1 MFLVLIV
8 LLIFLIVDR
17 RECCGRSDD
26 NKKGKSYNLISK
38 LTVIGLIVC
47 IVYFLIGRFF
57 YSNLFMMRG
66 LNSFLIGC

>member
-26 NKKGKSYNLISK
+26 NKRGKSYNVILK
-38 LTVIGLIVC
+38 LTVIALIVC

-66 LNSFLIGC
+66 LNGFLIGC